1 MTNIKN
7 VLVNFERKNY
17 TKALQELNE
26 ILIIDPN
33 SVEKLNLKGVILQ
46 LLDKSYEA
54 RQSWIKASNINN
66 TYFDPYFNLGNS
78 YMDEKNYDEAEMYY
92 TKAINCQPENF
103 KIYYQLGFL
112 YLKKNELEKARDFF
126 YKSKD
131 YNYNFA
137 PTYYNLG
144 IVLNNLN
151 KKNETINYLIKAI
164 EINPKYT
171 DAFYLLGVTYR
182 EIKKFNLSKKYFLEA
197 FKLNPEYPY
206 LKGAIRFIKNTLC
219 EWNDYEKELIEL
231 ENDIKNKKKVTTP
244 WQALSLFE
252 SPITQLENTL
262 LFTEKQNESLLDII
276 PKKKINIAYISAN
289 FCEHAVSNQI
299 SEIFKLHNKKKF
311 NTFGFYLGTKND
323 KKLEEIKNSF
333 NKFFDISQI
342 STEQVIQIIKDLKI
356 DIAIDLMGF
365 TNSNRYKIF
374 EKRCAP
380 IQASYL
386 GFAGTTGL
394 KNMDYLIADKNVIL
408 SNYKK
413 YYSEKTIY
421 LPNSFMPNNENQII
435 SKKKFTKAEEGLPE
449 NTVVYCCFNKHY
461 KITPRVFDIW
471 IDILK
476 NVENSI
482 LWLNSAEQSTKNNL
496 LEYSK
501 KKGLSSKRI
510 IFTERSM
517 NYSDYLSKHQL
528 ADIFLDTSP
537 FSAHSTGCGS
547 LLAGVPI
554 ITLSGKSYA
563 NNVCSSLLKAIQ
575 MEELI
580 SKNLDEYKSK
590 AIALGKNPKKL
601 LNIKKKIKN
610 NNISKTLF
618 NSKIYTQNLEKAF
631 NQIYEIKKNK
641 LQNKDLVIE

>member
-1 MTNIKN
+1 MKNIKN

-112 YLKKNELEKARDFF
+112 YLKKNELKKARDFF

-151 KKNETINYLIKAI
+151 KKNETINNLIKAI

-219 EWNDYEKELIEL
+219 EWNNYEKELKEL

-299 SEIFKLHNKKKF
+299 SEIFKLHNKEKF

-323 KKLEEIKNSF
+323 KKLKEIKNSF

-342 STEQVIQIIKDLKI
+342 STEKVIQIIKDLKI

-563 NNVCSSLLKAIQ
+563 NNVCSSLLKAIN

>member
-1 MTNIKN
+1 MKNIKN

-112 YLKKNELEKARDFF
+112 YLKKNELKKARDFF

-151 KKNETINYLIKAI
+151 KKNETINNLIKAI

-323 KKLEEIKNSF
+323 KKLKEIKNSF

-342 STEQVIQIIKDLKI
+342 STEKVIQIIKDLKI

-563 NNVCSSLLKAIQ
+563 SNVCSSLLKAIN

>member
-1 MTNIKN
+1 MKNIKN

-112 YLKKNELEKARDFF
+112 YLKKNELKKARDFF

-151 KKNETINYLIKAI
+151 KKNETINNLIKAI

-219 EWNDYEKELIEL
+219 EWNNYEKELKEL

-323 KKLEEIKNSF
+323 KKLKEIKNSF

-342 STEQVIQIIKDLKI
+342 STEKVIQIIKDLKI

-563 NNVCSSLLKAIQ
+563 NNVCSSLLKAIN

>member
-1 MTNIKN
+1 MKNIKN

-112 YLKKNELEKARDFF
+112 YLKKNELKKARDFF

-151 KKNETINYLIKAI
+151 KKNETINNLIKAI

-219 EWNDYEKELIEL
+219 EWNNYEKELKEL

-323 KKLEEIKNSF
+323 KKLKEIKNSF

-342 STEQVIQIIKDLKI
+342 STEKVIQIIKDLKI

-413 YYSEKTIY
+413 YYSEKIIY

-563 NNVCSSLLKAIQ
+563 NNVCSSLLKAIN

>member
-1 MTNIKN
+1 MKNIKN

-112 YLKKNELEKARDFF
+112 YLKKNELKKARDFF

-151 KKNETINYLIKAI
+151 KKNETINNLIKAI

-231 ENDIKNKKKVTTP
+231 ENDIKDKKKVTTP

-323 KKLEEIKNSF
+323 KKLKEIKNSF

-342 STEQVIQIIKDLKI
+342 STEKVIQIIKDLKI

-563 NNVCSSLLKAIQ
+563 SNVCSSLLKAIN

>member
-1 MTNIKN
+1 MKNIKN

-112 YLKKNELEKARDFF
+112 YLKKNELKKARDFF

-151 KKNETINYLIKAI
+151 KKNETINNLIKAI

-323 KKLEEIKNSF
+323 KKLKEIKNSF

-342 STEQVIQIIKDLKI
+342 STEKVIQIIKDLKI

-413 YYSEKTIY
+413 YYSEKIIY

-501 KKGLSSKRI
+501 KKRI
-510 IFTERSM
+510 
-517 NYSDYLSKHQL
+517 
-528 ADIFLDTSP
+528 
-537 FSAHSTGCGS
+537 
-547 LLAGVPI
+547 
-554 ITLSGKSYA
+554 
-563 NNVCSSLLKAIQ
+563 
-575 MEELI
+575 
-580 SKNLDEYKSK
+580 
-590 AIALGKNPKKL
+590 KL
-601 LNIKKKIKN
+601 
-610 NNISKTLF
+610 
-618 NSKIYTQNLEKAF
+618 
-631 NQIYEIKKNK
+631 KKNYFYREVHE
-641 LQNKDLVIE
+641 LF

>member
-1 MTNIKN
+1 MKNIKN

-112 YLKKNELEKARDFF
+112 YLKKNELKKARDFF

-151 KKNETINYLIKAI
+151 KKNETINNLIKAI

-231 ENDIKNKKKVTTP
+231 ENDIKDKKKVTTP

-323 KKLEEIKNSF
+323 KKLKEIKNSF

-342 STEQVIQIIKDLKI
+342 STEKVIQIIKDLKI

-563 NNVCSSLLKAIQ
+563 NNVCSSLLKAIN

>member
-1 MTNIKN
+1 MKNIKN

-112 YLKKNELEKARDFF
+112 YLKKNELKKARDFF

-151 KKNETINYLIKAI
+151 KKNETINNLIKAI

-323 KKLEEIKNSF
+323 KKLKEIKNSF

-342 STEQVIQIIKDLKI
+342 STEKVIQIIKDLKI

-413 YYSEKTIY
+413 YYSEKIIY

-563 NNVCSSLLKAIQ
+563 NNVCSSLLKAIN

>member
-1 MTNIKN
+1 MKNIKN

-112 YLKKNELEKARDFF
+112 YLKKNELKKARDFF

-151 KKNETINYLIKAI
+151 KKNETINNLIKAI

-219 EWNDYEKELIEL
+219 EWNDYEKELKEL

-323 KKLEEIKNSF
+323 KKLKEIKNSF

-342 STEQVIQIIKDLKI
+342 STEKVIQIIKDLKI

-413 YYSEKTIY
+413 YYSEKIIY

-563 NNVCSSLLKAIQ
+563 NNVCSSLLKAIN